1 MRASNI
7 YLNISH
13 ACFQMADSF
22 RTHRSCCW
30 WCDHRTEKKL
40 QVKVLV
46 SQRWGQLAA
55 GGGLFVAQPA
65 TELTVTRYLHF
76 SGSSTCNLLVRLS
89 QSIPVPCKLF
99 GRHAIWN
106 VGANTVNL
114 MRRRRKVSVRKSSMN
129 CWGTSVGVGER
140 GHKMQGERGEKTR
153 GEGGRK
159 ATFEILCML
168 QGSHFTTCLTNKHR
182 DSSNSGGSL
191 RTDMSPISVNP
202 SQITPSHLPDTQS
215 GICSAD

>member
-1 MRASNI
+1 
-7 YLNISH
+7 
-13 ACFQMADSF
+13 MADSF

-40 QVKVLV
+40 QVNVLV
-46 SQRWGQLAA
+46 SQRCGQLAA

-99 GRHAIWN
+99 GMHAIWN

-140 GHKMQGERGEKTR
+140 GQKLQGERGEKTR
-153 GEGGRK
+153 GGGENTYFRDIVH
-159 ATFEILCML
+159 AAGVTLHDLPHQQAPRQQQQWRQFEDRHVVNIG
-168 QGSHFTTCLTNKHR
+168 QSQ
-182 DSSNSGGSL
+182 SNHPL
-191 RTDMSPISVNP
+191 PP
-202 SQITPSHLPDTQS
+202 S
-215 GICSAD
+215 